1 MSTKNTMTMTKSSPL
16 GGNERG
22 ASYFHSNETLECCDV
37 SVSQQGNI
45 TVDPKKYNAD
55 AVARLGVPA
64 KAVRGRVRVEDGLI
78 KFDPYGEASRKP
90 TFSHQVVVGSTTL
103 QCTEDKVKVSFMVPR
118 HLRKELMVMYIQSEI
133 DEVKRRLA
141 LDVYDMLAK
150 ASNDNANDTGH
161 QDGKVGVNVNVNVNV
176 EEKGGQS

>member
-1 MSTKNTMTMTKSSPL
+1 MST
-16 GGNERG
+16 EH
-22 ASYFHSNETLECCDV
+22 FHSNETLECCDV

-45 TVDPKKYNAD
+45 TVDPKRYNAD
-55 AVARLGVPA
+55 AMGRLGIPERS
-64 KAVRGRVRVEDGLI
+64 VRGRVRVEDGLI
-78 KFDPYGEASRKP
+78 RFDPYGEATRKP
-90 TFSHQVVVGSTTL
+90 TFSRQVVVGSTTL
-103 QCTEDKVKVSFMVPR
+103 QCTEDRVKVSFMVPR

-150 ASNDNANDTGH
+150 ASNDNDNGH
-161 QDGKVGVNVNVNVNV
+161 QDGKVSVNVNVNV

>member
-1 MSTKNTMTMTKSSPL
+1 MSK
-16 GGNERG
+16 EH
-22 ASYFHSNETLECCDV
+22 FHSNETLECCDV

-55 AVARLGVPA
+55 AMGRLGVPA
-64 KAVRGRVRVEDGLI
+64 KAVRGRVRVEDGLFR
-78 KFDPYGEASRKP
+78 FDPYGEATRKP
-90 TFSHQVVVGSTTL
+90 TFSRQVVVGSTTL

-141 LDVYDMLAK
+141 LDVYDMLA
-150 ASNDNANDTGH
+150 SSGQQSTDNT
-161 QDGKVGVNVNVNVNV
+161 QQT
-176 EEKGGQS
+176 EKGGAV